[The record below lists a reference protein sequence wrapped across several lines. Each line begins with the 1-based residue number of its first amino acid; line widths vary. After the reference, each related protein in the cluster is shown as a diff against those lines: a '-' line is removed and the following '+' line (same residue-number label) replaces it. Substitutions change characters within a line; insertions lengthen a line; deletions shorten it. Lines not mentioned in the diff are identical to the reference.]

1 MAATAVPLVE
11 SSTLPGVI
19 LVERVRRLVLLSV
32 LLACGYGM
40 FVRGQKQSCI
50 GQASGPG
57 ACAELVLSPSPLVF
71 VAAAVIVLLS
81 LKRVVHH
88 AASDDDARRIL
99 GRAATGVV
107 VLFVVA
113 TVVSLTWL
121 ALVPVPDP
129 GEPYAIAFPF
139 PFASGELRMTP

>member
-1 MAATAVPLVE
+1 MPAMTVPLAD
-11 SSTLPGVI
+11 SSTLPGVV

-32 LLACGYGM
+32 LLAAGYGT

-50 GQASGPG
+50 GQPSGPA
-57 ACAELVLSPSPLVF
+57 ACAELIMSPSPLVF
-71 VAAAVIVLLS
+71 VAAAVIVLIS
-81 LKRVVHH
+81 LQRVVRR
-88 AASDDDARRIL
+88 APSDDDARRIL

-129 GEPYAIAFPF
+129 AGPYAIVFPF
-139 PFASGELRMTP
+139 PFASGEFRTSP

>member
-1 MAATAVPLVE
+1 MAATAVPLIE

-50 GQASGPG
+50 GQTSGPS
-57 ACAELVLSPSPLVF
+57 ACTELIMSPSPLVF
-71 VAAAVIVLLS
+71 VAAAVIVLIS

-129 GEPYAIAFPF
+129 AGPYAIVFPF
-139 PFASGELRMTP
+139 PFASGEFRASP

>member
-11 SSTLPGVI
+11 SSTLPGVV
-19 LVERVRRLVLLSV
+19 LVERVRRLILLSV

-50 GQASGPG
+50 GQPSGPA
-57 ACAELVLSPSPLVF
+57 ACTELIMSPSPLVF
-71 VAAAVIVLLS
+71 VAAAVIVLIS

-129 GEPYAIAFPF
+129 AGPYAIVFPF
-139 PFASGELRMTP
+139 PFASGEFRASP